1 VGWEAERRVIM
12 KRSLLTS
19 RKCRLTLAGVGFAI
33 AAGAV
38 IAQPTE
44 VVVVEAARA
53 LKAPSPSSVAT
64 VREVSLQGWVRYA
77 DLDLSTGAGANELEK
92 RIGQTAK
99 ELCKELDDK
108 YPLIEGDNCVKNA
121 VDAAMVDARKA
132 IGAKGGPAISK

>member
-1 VGWEAERRVIM
+1 M

-38 IAQPTE
+38 LAQPTE
-44 VVVVEAARA
+44 VVVVEAERA

-77 DLDLSTGAGANELEK
+77 DLDLATGAGASELHK
-92 RIGQTAK
+92 RIEQTATS
-99 ELCKELDDK
+99 LCKELDSK
-108 YPLIEGDNCVKNA
+108 YPLIVDDSCVKNA
-121 VDAAMVDARKA
+121 VKGAMADADRAIDARRA
-132 IGAKGGPAISK
+132 ASKSP